1 MKKMIPSLFLLC
13 LAGCG
18 IESAGTAA
26 TAASLKAKELQH
38 AQEMKEQVVKQLDEV
53 QKQADQRIKEAEGK

>member
-1 MKKMIPSLFLLC
+1 MKRLALSLSLLC

-26 TAASLKAKELQH
+26 TAASLKAKEVQQ
-38 AQEMKEQVVKQLDEV
+38 AQETKEQVVRHLDEI
-53 QKQADQRIKEAEGK
+53 QKQADQRLREAEGK